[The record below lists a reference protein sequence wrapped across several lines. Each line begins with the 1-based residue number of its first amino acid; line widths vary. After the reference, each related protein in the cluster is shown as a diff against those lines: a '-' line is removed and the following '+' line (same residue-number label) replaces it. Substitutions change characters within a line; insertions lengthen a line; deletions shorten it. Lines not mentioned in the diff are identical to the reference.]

1 MKNAVGEIMSKKVAS
16 IDLIDIALKA
26 ANIMKEKRISSVI
39 VVDMKKDPDVPLGI
53 VTERDFVY
61 RICAAGN
68 NSKDVAIGEVMSSP
82 LATITPETPIEVA
95 ADIMLQNKVRHLLV
109 VDKDKK
115 PIGIVAPSDLNKY
128 LRANLDINEV
138 NARIL
143 EALLEEEEFAE
154 SRI

>member
-1 MKNAVGEIMSKKVAS
+1 MSKKLAS
-16 IDLIDIALKA
+16 IDLIDTAHNA
-26 ANIMKEKRISSVI
+26 ANLMKEKRISSVI
-39 VVDMKKDPDVPLGI
+39 VVDMKKDADEPLGI
-53 VTERDFVY
+53 VTERDFVH
-61 RICAAGN
+61 RICAAGT

-109 VDKDKK
+109 VGKDKR
-115 PIGIVAPSDLNKY
+115 PLGIVAPSDLNKY
-128 LRANLDINEV
+128 LRANVDINEV

-143 EALLEEEEFAE
+143 EAMLEEEEFAE